1 MSRAASATLACVLGA
16 AVVLGAQSPP
26 AAQAPQ
32 QPIFRSRL
40 ETVAVPVTVLDEE
53 SRLDTKLTRDDF
65 TVFDNGKKQTITTF
79 SSGLQPISAVA
90 LVDASASM
98 MPVIDR
104 ALTAAEQFI
113 IRLRPDDRA
122 KVGLFSVKTW
132 MSPEFTADR
141 DALIRWLRDD
151 LHNNNPTK
159 LLDAIDEAITDLS
172 GETGRRIVI
181 VFTDGCDTASQT
193 SWTRLLAH
201 IRAEDVMVYAV
212 MFQPH
217 LNVKMPPQ
225 HTITFGTGGM
235 FGSGVT
241 SGGGPPPLPCTLH
254 HYLEL
259 TDDTSLHDFF
269 KADDPRWLRGPA
281 LADDMAV
288 ETGGNHFVLR
298 PEVEVNR
305 LFTSIVDE
313 MHYLYLLGFTPQTL
327 DGKVHELTVRVNDPT
342 LVVRS
347 RQHYLAPIRAGTSQ
361 HHD

>member
-1 MSRAASATLACVLGA
+1 MSRAALAALAGAVGA
-16 AVVLGAQSPP
+16 AVVVGAQTPSP
-26 AAQAPQ
+26 QQTPQ
-32 QPIFRSRL
+32 QPVFRTRL

-53 SRLDTKLTRDDF
+53 NRLDTKLTRDDF

-79 SSGLQPISAVA
+79 SGGLQPISAVA
-90 LVDASASM
+90 LVDVSASM

-132 MSPEFTADR
+132 MSPAFTSDR
-141 DALIRWLRDD
+141 DALIRFMRED

-159 LLDAIDEAITDLS
+159 LLDAIDQSITDLS
-172 GETGRRIVI
+172 AETGRRIVI

-193 SWTRLLAH
+193 SWAALLNH

-225 HTITFGTGGM
+225 HTITFGSGGM
-235 FGSGVT
+235 GSGMT
-241 SGGGPPPLPCTLH
+241 SGGGRPPLPCTLH

-269 KADDPRWLRGPA
+269 KMDDPRWLRGPG
-281 LADDMAV
+281 LADDMAT
-288 ETGGNHFVLR
+288 ESGGNHFVLR
-298 PEVEVNR
+298 PDVELNH

-313 MHYLYLLGFTPQTL
+313 MHYLYLIGFTPQTL
-327 DGKVHELTVRVNDPT
+327 DGKVHELTVRVDDPA
-342 LVVRS
+342 LLVRS
-347 RQHYLAPIRAGTSQ
+347 RQHYLAPVRGGSP
-361 HHD
+361 HD